1 MSALEKLQNEVE
13 RQKRKISE
21 IEKSIE
27 TVEKEFNVKFDN
39 ERKDIKEHKKFLY
52 EDEPKFE
59 IAIVGTINAGK
70 STFINALLQ
79 ENITSTDARP
89 ETASLTKFKYADK
102 NKLEIEFYNEEEWS
116 ELEKSVEE
124 AKYQASN
131 DNDKAKQEQVNVF
144 KEEFEKSGAKSIKND
159 WLGKPNETRE
169 VSDIE
174 ELKNEIKDYTSRQS
188 EKHYFVKEITVY
200 LNNENMPKNVTI
212 VDTPGLNDVVA
223 YRSNITKGY
232 IQRANAVVV
241 CQSYL
246 NLGDREFNDIASF
259 FGNIGDKSYKVIIL
273 GTQIDRLNKPKEE
286 WENIKEDWK
295 NQFKSFYEK
304 DENLLNKNII
314 GVSSYVFSNLIELKN
329 GKECDEDN
337 ILSIYRFAKSYG
349 IDLNFQDTNLK
360 NKIIDKSSQIRELTN
375 IERVNSLIKDE
386 IIKNPVEEIIDDL
399 ERKYLSMI
407 KNIEN
412 KANNIKN
419 ENSQGKASLDMEKK
433 EQEQSILMRNEE
445 IKKIEEHIKS
455 LNNAFEKIKEEW
467 LNQNKKLK
475 ETIESIKNKD

>member
-27 TVEKEFNVKFDN
+27 TVEKEFNEKFEY
-39 ERKDIKEHKKFLY
+39 ERDRIKEHKKFL
-52 EDEPKFE
+52 DEPEFE

-102 NKLEIEFYNEEEWS
+102 NKLEIEFYNEEEWN

-124 AKYQASN
+124 AKNQSSN
-131 DNDKAKQEQVNVF
+131 DKVKKVKQEQANVF
-144 KEEFEKSGAKSIKND
+144 KEEFENSGAKNIKND
-159 WLGKPNETRE
+159 YLGKPNETIE
-169 VSDIE
+169 VSNIE

-188 EKHYFVKEITVY
+188 KKHYFVKELTVY

-223 YRSNITKGY
+223 YRSNITRYY

-246 NLGDREFNDIASF
+246 NLGDREFTDIASF
-259 FGNIGDKSYKVIIL
+259 IGNIGDKLYKVIIL
-273 GTQIDRLNKPKEE
+273 GTQIDKLNKPKEE
-286 WENIKEDWK
+286 WENIKADWK
-295 NQFKSFYEK
+295 NQFKRFYEK
-304 DENLLNKNII
+304 NENLLNKNII
-314 GVSSYVFSNLIELKN
+314 GVSSFVFSNLIELES
-329 GKECDEDN
+329 GKEFNEDN
-337 ILSIYRFAKSYG
+337 ILSIYKFAKSYG
-349 IDLNFQDTNLK
+349 IDLNFQDANLK
-360 NKIIDKSSQIRELTN
+360 NKIIDKSSQIIELTN
-375 IERVNSLIKDE
+375 IEKVNSLIKDE
-386 IIKNPVEEIIDDL
+386 IIKNRVEEIIDDL
-399 ERKYLSMI
+399 EERYLIMI
-407 KNIEN
+407 NYISN
-412 KANNIKN
+412 KANDIKYK
-419 ENSQGKASLDMEKK
+419 NSQGKASLDMEKK
-433 EQEQSILMRNEE
+433 EKEQSILMRNEE
-445 IKKIEEHIKS
+445 IKKIEEHMKS
-455 LNNAFEKIKEEW
+455 LNDAFEKIKEEW

-475 ETIESIKNKD
+475 EAIETIKNKN